1 MSDFP
6 FEIGQIYNH
15 KQIGGLLHT
24 QDANIRNGVFRPRS
38 TNDVLLFVTEER
50 VDPRAP
56 SDHDRLF
63 GNKLV
68 WYGQMSV
75 RTDSL
80 IINSSE
86 WSLKLH
92 LSYRKSKTQFTEFSR
107 FGFLY
112 LGPVSYVRHEGSHL
126 TVFTLKVEEI
136 VDDSECPSEVETLR
150 EGNPAEMTG
159 SFFERNSRAREEA
172 IKIHGLTYM
181 VCGFNS
187 EKVYGHWGVG
197 YIEVY
202 HVLPLSH
209 TRNEREVNPR
219 TDPVVLCYNCH
230 KMIHRFRSNVLT
242 PALLKEMIDRRRGTS
257 LGQ

>member
-6 FEIGQIYNH
+6 FEIGQIYNR
-15 KQIGGLLHT
+15 KQIGGLLYT
-24 QDANIRNGVFRPRS
+24 QDANIRNGVFRPRG

-50 VDPRAP
+50 VDRRAP
-56 SDHDRLF
+56 SYHDRLF

-68 WYGQMSV
+68 WYGQMSG

-92 LSYRKSKTQFTEFSR
+92 LFYRKSKTQFKEFSR

-112 LGPVSYVRHEGSHL
+112 LGPVSYVRHEGSHP
-126 TVFTLKVEEI
+126 TVFRLKVEEI
-136 VDDSECPSEVETLR
+136 VDDSERPSEVETFR
-150 EGNPAEMTG
+150 EGNPVEMTR

-172 IKIHGLTYM
+172 IKIHGLMCM
-181 VCGFNS
+181 VCGFNF
-187 EKVYGHWGVG
+187 EEVYGHWGIG
-197 YIEVY
+197 YIEVH

-219 TDPVVLCYNCH
+219 TDLVVLCSNCH
-230 KMIHRFRSNVLT
+230 KMIHHFRSNILT
-242 PALLKEMIDRRRGTS
+242 PDRLKEMIDRRRGTS
-257 LGQ
+257 LG